1 MFLKSTQPLER
12 KCERALIE
20 AQNGGIASSLA
31 LLSSIRW
38 QRALMDETATAAK
51 DPNSLMFLSDGE
63 MADLNTLVGSIPRL
77 HELLESLDRWT
88 AQAYEESEPQELF
101 DSDLGLNL
109 YIEYLLPKAWFYSG
123 DIAVLAG
130 NYLEKLHHKMAKRG
144 QRRFVI
150 FLPSDQDAKTSLL
163 EYLSRSATSEDLLV
177 SPDMLP
183 SVADIKTLVGDTWPK
198 LGVLSTDLDGFERS
212 MVETLLDLLSSVC
225 IQATTQKWL
234 PQLTTEQ
241 YLDNLPRVAEL
252 PSIMQCE
259 DAFRGAQVVVVSPGP
274 SLRQDLE
281 TLKAV
286 HNQFIIV
293 AALKAVDTLLDAGIV
308 PDFAIW
314 QDPRDHSIYLPAN
327 PRRNEVSLILSDS
340 CHAKFFAGGFKTH
353 FIYSDFNLS
362 SLPMAAVIHGNDGLR
377 VGASSVSTVA
387 CLLALGLGCRGIT
400 LIGQDL
406 HVSNGHYVSD
416 SVSITDETKD
426 LLDASEGLT
435 CKGIDGEQLET
446 LPNYLSFIGEFEQ
459 IALAYPHESLVN
471 CTSHGAF
478 LAGWEHM
485 GLSERLNQIETRE
498 KKHISIVNPTVI
510 AERKS
515 ALVESCLSLQES
527 LRLWLKSSGAAAD
540 LLMDAIELGSAQTA
554 LAMQE
559 KKLRELLDG
568 DCQVL
573 KYYCAG
579 VSRLVANSV
588 PSCEE
593 VEDTYRM
600 SMDYYAAMDRAA
612 RKLISICD
620 DVLLAFAESDRG

>member
-1 MFLKSTQPLER
+1 MFLKSTRSLQK
-12 KCERALIE
+12 KCELALTE
-20 AQNGGIASSLA
+20 AQNGEISSSLA

-51 DPNSLMFLSDGE
+51 DPTSLMFLSDRE
-63 MADLNTLVGSIPRL
+63 MRDLNQLVESIPRL
-77 HELLESLDRWT
+77 EELLGSLDRWT
-88 AQAYEESEPQELF
+88 AQAYEESEPSELF
-101 DSDLGLNL
+101 DSDLGLTL
-109 YIEYLLPKAWFYSG
+109 YIEHLLPKAWFYSG

-130 NYLEKLHHKMAKRG
+130 DHLEKLHQILVSRG

-150 FLPSDQDAKTSLL
+150 FLPTDQDARTPLL
-163 EYLSRSATSEDLLV
+163 EYLSRSLTTEDLLV

-183 SVADIKTLVGDTWPK
+183 GLADIKTLVGDTWPK
-198 LGVLSTDLDGFERS
+198 LGVLTPDIDDFERS
-212 MVETLLDLLSSVC
+212 MVDTLLDLLSSVC

-241 YLDNLPRVAEL
+241 YLNNLPRVAEL

-281 TLKAV
+281 VLKAA
-286 HNQFIIV
+286 HHQFLII

-314 QDPRDHSIYLPAN
+314 QDPRDHSIYLPSH
-327 PRRNEVSLILSDS
+327 PRTNEVSLILSDS
-340 CHAKFFAGGFKTH
+340 CHANFFASCFKSH

-362 SLPMAAVIHGNDGLR
+362 TLPMAAVLHGDDGIR

-406 HVSNGHYVSD
+406 HVTNGHYVSD
-416 SVSITDETKD
+416 SVSITDETKE
-426 LLDASEGLT
+426 LLNASEGLT
-435 CKGIDGEQLET
+435 CKGVDGDQLET

-459 IALAYPHESLVN
+459 IALAYPHESLIN
-471 CTSHGAF
+471 CTSRGAF
-478 LAGWEHM
+478 LAGWKHM
-485 GLSERLNQIETRE
+485 GLSDWLAQIETGE
-498 KKHISIVNPTVI
+498 KKHISIENST
-510 AERKS
+510 ALDERKF
-515 ALVESCLSLQES
+515 ALVESCVSLQQS
-527 LRLWLKSSGAAAD
+527 LKLWLESSAAAAD
-540 LLMDAIELGSAQTA
+540 QLMDAVELGSAQTA
-554 LAMQE
+554 LGMQE

-568 DCQVL
+568 DCHVL
-573 KYYCAG
+573 KFYCAG
-579 VSRLVANSV
+579 VSRLIANSV

-620 DVLLAFAESDRG
+620 DALLGLAESHRG